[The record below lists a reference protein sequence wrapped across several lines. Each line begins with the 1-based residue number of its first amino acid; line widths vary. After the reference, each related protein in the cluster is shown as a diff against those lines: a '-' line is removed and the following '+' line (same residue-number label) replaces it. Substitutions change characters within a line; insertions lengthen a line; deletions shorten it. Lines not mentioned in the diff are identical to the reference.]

1 MPPRYRADVC
11 LCDDH
16 VHAEVWS
23 LFYAYKWLFDIPPPS
38 HVIPRSIKTE
48 KGIKKE
54 LLSRLSFSFFL
65 FGARI
70 RIHLA
75 TMCRFHIQFKDLS
88 QDLKRRHCADRFFKP
103 SQTPVSCLLPINVI
117 FFFSLPLSSFPG
129 GLRIGW
135 HCTSPRR
142 INIFIPCAEHWHC
155 RFTFPLAK
163 LIGLHLGLKENDLPP
178 RLCSDTAPSSPCL
191 AQTILWKR
199 DQFSLGIIRTKE
211 VFLSV
216 YCGGAG
222 FEDACDVGH
231 LFIDEHWYSF
241 VRSES
246 RNVAK
251 NSTRTVGAVIHEPRL
266 WSSGC
271 EHLLCQ
277 QFFLQ

>member
-16 VHAEVWS
+16 VHADVWS

-54 LLSRLSFSFFL
+54 LLSRLCFSFFL

-129 GLRIGW
+129 GLRIG
-135 HCTSPRR
+135 
-142 INIFIPCAEHWHC
+142 
-155 RFTFPLAK
+155 
-163 LIGLHLGLKENDLPP
+163 
-178 RLCSDTAPSSPCL
+178 
-191 AQTILWKR
+191 
-199 DQFSLGIIRTKE
+199 
-211 VFLSV
+211 
-216 YCGGAG
+216 
-222 FEDACDVGH
+222 
-231 LFIDEHWYSF
+231 
-241 VRSES
+241 
-246 RNVAK
+246 
-251 NSTRTVGAVIHEPRL
+251 
-266 WSSGC
+266 
-271 EHLLCQ
+271 
-277 QFFLQ
+277 